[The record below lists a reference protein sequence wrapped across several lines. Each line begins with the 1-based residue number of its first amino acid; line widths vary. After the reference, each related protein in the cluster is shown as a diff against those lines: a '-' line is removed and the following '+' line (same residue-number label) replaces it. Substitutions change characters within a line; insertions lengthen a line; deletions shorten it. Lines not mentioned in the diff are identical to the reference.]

1 MDDFDRLLK
10 DALDSDIDLEGL
22 TVDEDLVASTLK
34 AIDEAAPRK
43 EEIRAEFD
51 QEFAAVAAE
60 EVATETVSEE
70 VPEEATAVVTPM
82 YKKERFFTGR
92 RIATI
97 AGVVAGIAAVVVG
110 AIFLGSGMNLTKKS
124 EDASTTTA
132 MSTATEDRTESAAE
146 SYEMKGA
153 AVYDTEAPASPVESA
168 TFDVGAAGMAGSAGN
183 GGYGGMR
190 SGVNGMVA
198 ADGAA
203 ADAASEE
210 DGLYYFDD
218 DEYYIDQK
226 AETSDLLNNVF
237 MLGDKDLYK
246 PILDAV
252 RAVAEGEPEVSNPM
266 QYSAESEEAEE
277 PAAGDGDGS
286 VGVTAND
293 GSSMA
298 AVEPEA
304 DEAEEEEF
312 DINDPVQLKEALE
325 ESQQMLKETGGGP
338 SDKATEVIG
347 SIEVNGET
355 VPDFEYSPEK
365 NPFWVEIGDAS
376 DEALSEYSP
385 LIVIYD
391 QDNEA
396 DFDVCVQVYTDR
408 CVVYDFAFGTT
419 TTYTV
424 ADGQALADTLRE
436 IVGQ

>member
-43 EEIRAEFD
+43 EEIRAAFD
-51 QEFAAVAAE
+51 REFAAVAAE

-70 VPEEATAVVTPM
+70 ASEEAAVVTPIF
-82 YKKERFFTGR
+82 KKERFFTGR

-124 EDASTTTA
+124 EDASATTA
-132 MSTATEDRTESAAE
+132 MSNATEAGTESAAE

-168 TFDVGAAGMAGSAGN
+168 AFDVGAAGMAGSAGN
-183 GGYGGMR
+183 GGYGGM
-190 SGVNGMVA
+190 GNGRIA

-266 QYSAESEEAEE
+266 QYSAESDEAEE

-286 VGVTAND
+286 VGVTVND

-304 DEAEEEEF
+304 DAAEEEEF

>member
-60 EVATETVSEE
+60 EAATETVSEE
-70 VPEEATAVVTPM
+70 ASEEAAVVTPM
-82 YKKERFFTGR
+82 FKKERFFTGR

-124 EDASTTTA
+124 EDASATTA
-132 MSTATEDRTESAAE
+132 MSTATEARMESAAE

-168 TFDVGAAGMAGSAGN
+168 AFDVGAAGGMRGDGHAGGMGGMGN
-183 GGYGGMR
+183 GR
-190 SGVNGMVA
+190 SA

-266 QYSAESEEAEE
+266 QYSVEFEEAEE

-298 AVEPEA
+298 TVEPEA

-355 VPDFEYSPEK
+355 VPDFDYSPEK

-419 TTYTV
+419 TTYSVT
-424 ADGQALADTLRE
+424 DGQALADTLRE

>member
-43 EEIRAEFD
+43 EEIRAAFD
-51 QEFAAVAAE
+51 REFAAVAAE

-70 VPEEATAVVTPM
+70 VSEEATAVVTPM

-97 AGVVAGIAAVVVG
+97 AGVVAGIAAVAVG

-124 EDASTTTA
+124 EDASATTA
-132 MSTATEDRTESAAE
+132 MSNATEARTESAAE

-168 TFDVGAAGMAGSAGN
+168 AFDVGAAGMAGSAGN
-183 GGYGGMR
+183 GGYGGM
-190 SGVNGMVA
+190 GNGRIA
-198 ADGAA
+198 ADGTA

-277 PAAGDGDGS
+277 SAAGDGDGS

-304 DEAEEEEF
+304 DAAEEEEF

-347 SIEVNGET
+347 SIEVGGET

-419 TTYTV
+419 TTYAV

>member
-43 EEIRAEFD
+43 EEIRAAFD

-60 EVATETVSEE
+60 EVTTETVSEE
-70 VPEEATAVVTPM
+70 VSEEAAAVVTPM

-124 EDASTTTA
+124 EDASATTA
-132 MSTATEDRTESAAE
+132 MSNATEARTESAAE

-168 TFDVGAAGMAGSAGN
+168 AFDVGAAGMAGSAGN
-183 GGYGGMR
+183 GGYGGM
-190 SGVNGMVA
+190 GNGRIA

-304 DEAEEEEF
+304 DAAEEEEF

-347 SIEVNGET
+347 SIEVDGET

-365 NPFWVEIGDAS
+365 NPFCVEIGDAS

-419 TTYTV
+419 TTYAV

>member
-51 QEFAAVAAE
+51 HEFAAVAAE
-60 EVATETVSEE
+60 EAATETVSEE
-70 VPEEATAVVTPM
+70 ASEEATVVTPM

-124 EDASTTTA
+124 EDASATTA
-132 MSTATEDRTESAAE
+132 MSTATEARMETAAE

-168 TFDVGAAGMAGSAGN
+168 AFDVGAAGGMAGSAGN
-183 GGYGGMR
+183 GGYGSMGGMGNGR
-190 SGVNGMVA
+190 SA

-266 QYSAESEEAEE
+266 QYSVEFEEAEE

-298 AVEPEA
+298 TVEPEA

-355 VPDFEYSPEK
+355 VPDFDYSPEK

-419 TTYTV
+419 TTYSVT
-424 ADGQALADTLRE
+424 DGQALADTLRE

>member
-60 EVATETVSEE
+60 EAATETVSEE
-70 VPEEATAVVTPM
+70 ASEEAAVVTPM
-82 YKKERFFTGR
+82 FKKERFFTGR

-124 EDASTTTA
+124 EDASATTA
-132 MSTATEDRTESAAE
+132 MSTATEARTESAAE
-146 SYEMKGA
+146 SFEMKGS

-168 TFDVGAAGMAGSAGN
+168 AFDVGAAGGMAGSAGN
-183 GGYGGMR
+183 GGYGGMD
-190 SGVNGMVA
+190 GMGNGRIA

-203 ADAASEE
+203 ADTASEE

-266 QYSAESEEAEE
+266 QYSVEFEEAEE

-347 SIEVNGET
+347 SIEVDGET
-355 VPDFEYSPEK
+355 VPDFDYSPEK

-419 TTYTV
+419 TTYSVT
-424 ADGQALADTLRE
+424 DGQALADTLRE